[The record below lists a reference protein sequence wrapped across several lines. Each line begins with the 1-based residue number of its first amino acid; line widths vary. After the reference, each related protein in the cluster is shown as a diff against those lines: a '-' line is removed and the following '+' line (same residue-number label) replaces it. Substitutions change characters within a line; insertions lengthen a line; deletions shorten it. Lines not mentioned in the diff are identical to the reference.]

1 MHNKLRN
8 TNQAY
13 QFEYTYSSKSARNL
27 LTKDS
32 ISSLTII
39 SKPLSPSYTSLS
51 KDSSLFSLLLPIL
64 LDLHLKT
71 PPSSQS
77 LTEYTESTST
87 LSLIIP
93 DKYTTTDLKYSIS
106 LLSTQPLPNDL
117 SPLQLK
123 MSLDLLSEIFNIS
136 EDVLTK
142 ICSDISLNIT
152 IGNCYEYFK
161 LFYIDH
167 ICNNNNNN
175 NNSNNYRKKQHNACS
190 ILGNNVKNSYYHE
203 IILRAVEFA
212 GENLVYY
219 VNESTFGDNVNTN
232 NTSVN
237 AVNVNVNANI
247 IKSLPNE
254 LIEEIFMQYFMNVQL
269 VKGNNSVVYNSNRN
283 NDKYVIKALMQFRDV
298 YDNDD
303 IFKLLEIEYQK
314 AKMKFISYCANDKP
328 VTFTLNAC
336 EHSWESE
343 CFYIAGEEYIISLNT
358 LYDESKDE
366 YTIGIKLHNDNNTT
380 ITTCPNANNTTI
392 NATILSLLALVEIPE
407 LQYKSKPCPITT
419 VSNNNKSKILLV
431 NIPKFTAALTSK
443 GLTKQSTFTLV
454 FHYDMSY
461 NSSYLLT
468 YIARNFSVNKYP
480 SHPSLQNVD
489 LVLLNTVLA
498 FHELTVYNE
507 DETLTAVITWL
518 NYNQD
523 VSLVKKLQLVNK
535 INWNCVSI
543 AKIIEFIMCHSKL
556 ITQCEDVK
564 SVINKEIEDRIN
576 NALFVYDCSNNEMS
590 TSNINNKNTTINVNV
605 VNKRKYLSQK
615 NYYYNSTTTNNSN
628 NNSNSH
634 NNIIINSNNNN
645 YDSQNCSCSVI
656 YNGMNYNNIN
666 TKNVKPIIDDIVQGI
681 ANVYDN
687 IKETF
692 IANTNI
698 NSNSGNNICNNCNS
712 ITNNNNNNNAMIN
725 MNNHHYTT
733 IASTSNVQKY
743 KNIHHKCNVN
753 SPRGVVPSS
762 FTYDLNHLVQLS
774 TRVYNTNSG
783 HNKSKNIKAQFC
795 SGSNNKQFGHKG
807 SLSPSSVNRN
817 NNNQQMNM
825 YKDGNKSKS
834 LISDRK
840 NNVKNGSAAAVQN
853 VKSKHHY
860 VSKSTGSNH
869 KEGTKTV
876 NANGSGKKLNVSKNY
891 IKNKSP
897 ISYHEIAKKTT
908 DGGNN
913 NAKSGVICGVNGD
926 KGKGGGVN
934 GNQSNANTIS
944 VSSVSV
950 SGNANVN
957 VNNGQHHHTFNTSV
971 KSMI

>member
-13 QFEYTYSSKSARNL
+13 QFEYTYSSKSTRNL
-27 LTKDS
+27 LTKES
-32 ISSLTII
+32 ITSLTII
-39 SKPLSPSYTSLS
+39 SKPLSPTFTSLS

-77 LTEYTESTST
+77 LTEYSESTST

-93 DKYTTTDLKYSIS
+93 DKYTTTDLKHSVS
-106 LLSTQPLPNDL
+106 LLSNQPLPNDI

-123 MSLDLLSEIFNIS
+123 TSLDLLSEIFNIS

-142 ICSDISLNIT
+142 ICSDISMNIT
-152 IGNCYEYFK
+152 TLNCYEYFK

-167 ICNNNNNN
+167 ICNNN
-175 NNSNNYRKKQHNACS
+175 SHRKKQSVCN

-212 GENLVYY
+212 GENLVHY
-219 VNESTFGDNVNTN
+219 VNESTFGDNA
-232 NTSVN
+232 N
-237 AVNVNVNANI
+237 ANVVNVNANI
-247 IKSLPNE
+247 IKSLPSE

-269 VKGNNSVVYNSNRN
+269 VKSNNSVVYNSNRN

-314 AKMKFISYCANDKP
+314 AKMKFISYCASDKP
-328 VTFTLNAC
+328 VLFTLNAC

-343 CFYIAGEEYIISLNT
+343 CFYIAGEEYIINLNT
-358 LYDESKDE
+358 LYDEAKDE
-366 YTIGIKLHNDNNTT
+366 FTIGIKLHNDNN
-380 ITTCPNANNTTI
+380 NTTNA

-407 LQYKSKPCPITT
+407 IQYKSKPCPITT
-419 VSNNNKSKILLV
+419 VSSNNKSKILLV
-431 NIPKFTAALTSK
+431 NIPKFSAALTSK
-443 GLTKQSTFTLV
+443 GLSKQSPFTLV

-480 SHPSLQNVD
+480 SHPSLQNID

-498 FHELTVYNE
+498 FHELTVYDE

-518 NYNQD
+518 NYNQEI
-523 VSLVKKLQLVNK
+523 SLPKKLQLINK

-543 AKIIEFIMCHSKL
+543 AKLIEFIMCHSKL
-556 ITQCEDVK
+556 ITQCDDIK
-564 SVINKEIEDRIN
+564 HIINKEIEDRIS
-576 NALFVYDCSNNEMS
+576 NALFVYDCNNNEMS
-590 TSNINNKNTTINVNV
+590 TSNINIEHNNYINNASAYKNMNV
-605 VNKRKYLSQK
+605 VNKRKYLSQR
-615 NYYYNSTTTNNSN
+615 NYYYNSATTNNSN

-634 NNIIINSNNNN
+634 NNNINSNSNNNNNN

-656 YNGMNYNNIN
+656 YNGMNYSIN
-666 TKNVKPIIDDIVQGI
+666 TKHVKPIIDDIVQGI

-687 IKETF
+687 LKETL

-698 NSNSGNNICNNCNS
+698 NSNSNNNNNCNS
-712 ITNNNNNNNAMIN
+712 NNAIH

-783 HNKSKNIKAQFC
+783 NNKSKNIKAQFC
-795 SGSNNKQFGHKG
+795 SGGGGKQFVHKG

-817 NNNQQMNM
+817 SNQQMNM

-834 LISDRK
+834 LISERK
-840 NNVKNGSAAAVQN
+840 GVTNGNAVQN

-869 KEGTKTV
+869 KEGGK
-876 NANGSGKKLNVSKNY
+876 NANGNGSGKKLNVSKNY

-897 ISYHEIAKKTT
+897 ISYHDIAKKVYGDNNYNKNTNT
-908 DGGNN
+908 ICGG
-913 NAKSGVICGVNGD
+913 GVICGNTC
-926 KGKGGGVN
+926 GGNVDN
-934 GNQSNANTIS
+934 KNKNANANQSNANTIS

-950 SGNANVN
+950 NGNANN
-957 VNNGQHHHTFNTSV
+957 TQHHH
-971 KSMI
+971 